1 MPIAF
6 SPFVAIVPSFVFV
19 ISMSPELPPSPPVEP
34 IMALT
39 AAVLD
44 TAPPPPPT
52 DFAKIP

>member
-1 MPIAF
+1 MPIAL
-6 SPFVAIVPSFVFV
+6 SPLVVIVPSFAFV
-19 ISMSPELPPSPPVEP
+19 ISMSPEFPPPPPLEP
-34 IMALT
+34 IMALI

>member
-6 SPFVAIVPSFVFV
+6 SPFVVIVPSFVFV